1 LHGATGWRIQL
12 PEAGFSMS
20 RRRAAAETD
29 SINLLVGF
37 ADNIDVMVDKIY
49 LVTGPYFLTFARFN
63 LAVDT
68 DQSIGNGLFG
78 VTAALAESFELEDLV
93 KLDKFGFELSDYVVW
108 IAHYYSS
115 KSI

>member
-1 LHGATGWRIQL
+1 
-12 PEAGFSMS
+12 MS
-20 RRRAAAETD
+20 RRWAAAETGTV
-29 SINLLVGF
+29 SIGFLVGF

-108 IAHYYSS
+108 IAELESEFVELY
-115 KSI
+115 KILKFGFE